1 MDRILTSFKQNNC
14 LTTFSKLWPNNS
26 NLLPNCGNTVMKL
39 NCRTVSSQNYC
50 YHSPQ
55 DQPQQTSRRLHQQEK
70 QQSSLQK
77 MNGWLAQQ
85 EDFEN
90 NTNITF
96 GISNN
101 PGIWA
106 PTCKIPPEMDVAPR
120 YLLLIVAPLLPQLTS
135 LSKLRSK
142 KAIRKG
148 LKKVFLGIIPKPITP
163 FPQTHLRFF
172 VILLVCRNCMKVAW
186 KFCKVV

>member
-1 MDRILTSFKQNNC
+1 MVGSAFYFFEKSVFLKHPIDHFQQALTKQ
-14 LTTFSKLWPNNS
+14 FQPVAKLWKYCDEAK
-26 NLLPNCGNTVMKL
+26 LPSCQF
-39 NCRTVSSQNYC
+39 SESYC

-96 GISNN
+96 GIPNN

-106 PTCKIPPEMDVAPR
+106 PTCKIPPEMEVAPR

-135 LSKLRSK
+135 LSKLRRK
-142 KAIRKG
+142 KAIREG
-148 LKKVFLGIIPKPITP
+148 LKKVF
-163 FPQTHLRFF
+163 F
-172 VILLVCRNCMKVAW
+172 RNYS
-186 KFCKVV
+186 